1 MIYHSKMN
9 FDDFWKL
16 YPRKVAKVVAV
27 RSWKRLTK
35 KEVNKIEEVLPKQ
48 LKAWDKKEIQFIP
61 HAGTWLNQKRFDDE
75 IEEEKQVMSVEDR
88 IDKER
93 AAFKKRMKDAE
104 ESAATPDEIRE
115 ILTRGRK

>member
-16 YPRKVAKVVAV
+16 YPRKVAKVVAT

-88 IDKER
+88 IEKER
-93 AAFKKRMKDAE
+93 AAFKKRMKQAE
-104 ESAATPDEIRE
+104 ENAAPPDQIKE